1 MLPLVKPDSAE
12 GLQALGRVTAN
23 WLERDPLAASDWI
36 ASLAKGPVKDASIT
50 VLIGNILAHDKDY
63 DMASRWAASLD
74 SEPARAAAVEK
85 IRQSK
90 DGAK

>member
-1 MLPLVKPDSAE
+1 M
-12 GLQALGRVTAN
+12 
-23 WLERDPLAASDWI
+23 
-36 ASLAKGPVKDASIT
+36 
-50 VLIGNILAHDKDY
+50 AHDKDY

-74 SEPARAAAVEK
+74 SEPARAAALEK